1 MKLNLIHRS
10 RPYLFLTFAWSLVAL
25 GCSQQDHPVQPGVA
39 PAAKAENT
47 YTITNLAI
55 ATPTGEIVIIDQ
67 EGKRATFATKS
78 GVVFKQLDLEKPE
91 SFQTYKR
98 FESTIH
104 NTGDSLTV
112 DAEWIGEKVYWRVD
126 TSGLRTRDASNL
138 RLTSAHDT
146 PLVSL
151 CDRCDWIGVFDSD
164 TGKTGRYS
172 VEGVTAGI
180 SIDMWTK
187 AQGLAYQANPK

>member
-1 MKLNLIHRS
+1 MKRHLIHRS
-10 RPYLFLTFAWSLVAL
+10 RPQLFLAFACLLVTP
-25 GCSQQDHPVQPGVA
+25 GCPQQDHPVQPVVV

-47 YTITNLAI
+47 YQITNLAI
-55 ATPTGEIVIIDQ
+55 ATPTGEIVIVDR

-78 GVVFKQLDLEKPE
+78 GVVFKQLDLDKPE

-98 FESTIH
+98 FKSTIH
-104 NTGDSLTV
+104 NTGDSLSV

-126 TSGLRTRDASNL
+126 TSALRTRDANNL
-138 RLTSAHDT
+138 RLTSAHNT
-146 PLVSL
+146 PLVPL
-151 CDRCDWIGVFDSD
+151 CERCPWVGVFDSD
-164 TGKTGRYS
+164 TGKTTHYA

-187 AQGLAYQANPK
+187 AQGLSYEANPK